1 MTNERLEELNKIKK
15 RIDHIKDSIEKL
27 NSAEKL
33 RDNLVLFGSKG
44 VCSLDNEHVDFKIL
58 KQLTLASLNEKL
70 VKLEEEFNE
79 A

>member
-1 MTNERLEELNKIKK
+1 MTNERLKELNEIKK
-15 RIDHIKDSIEKL
+15 RIDNIKDSIEKL

-44 VCSLDNEHVDFKIL
+44 VCFLDNEYVDFKIL

-70 VKLEEEFNE
+70 AKLEEEFNE